1 MATDSVNPALVG
13 RVTLCAPP
21 PANSSNITHQ
31 SDYVHAKADS
41 KKQPSVR
48 PDGAHGVTRPTHHN
62 RHHGIT
68 ENTAVFLWV
77 RESPRG
83 WY

>member
-1 MATDSVNPALVG
+1 MAPRLTNPTLVG

-21 PANSSNITHQ
+21 PANRSNITHQ

-48 PDGAHGVTRPTHHN
+48 PDGAHGVTRPT
-62 RHHGIT
+62 
-68 ENTAVFLWV
+68 
-77 RESPRG
+77 
-83 WY
+83 